1 MRNIKKFNSVED
13 LEESGL
19 NLAPQEYTLYISE
32 DEHGHY
38 TSPGFYYYLD
48 DTQEVNFTGTTEGIF
63 ADVTPGVAYL
73 NTQENKNVL
82 YNPKFGLIEVSG
94 SDQSW
99 TWEEWG
105 MTMDLYKKYLA
116 LAKAYAHP
124 AVFNVFIDGNMAG
137 GVEYA
142 NYNDTDPITHVE
154 ELRFMS
160 NCWALSFDPLNK
172 IVRVFYNCG

>member
-19 NLAPQEYTLYISE
+19 NLAPQEYYLGISE
-32 DEHGHY
+32 NRE
-38 TSPGFYYYLD
+38 SFSYYLVREQYIQD
-48 DTQEVNFTGTTEGIF
+48 ANFTGTTQGIF

-73 NTQENKNVL
+73 NTQDNKNVL
-82 YNPKFGLIEVSG
+82 YNPKFEPIEVSG
-94 SDQSW
+94 SNQSW

-116 LAKAYAHP
+116 SAKAYAHP
-124 AVFNVFIDGNMAG
+124 SVFNVFIDGNGAG
-137 GVEYA
+137 RVEYN
-142 NYNDTDPITHVE
+142 NYDDVYTDPITHVE

-160 NCWALSFDPLNK
+160 NCWALAFDPINE
-172 IVRVFYNCG
+172 IVRVFNNCG